1 MKAITINKY
10 GGTEVIE
17 TSNDSQ
23 NPAVKAGQVLVEVH
37 AASLNRIDTSNSC
50 WLSAP
55 NDAIKFPFGFGW

>member
-23 NPAVKAGQVLVEVH
+23 KPAIKAGQILVEVH
-37 AASLNRIDTSNSC
+37 AASLNRIDSVIRAGY
-50 WLSAP
+50 LHQM
-55 NDAIKFPFGFGW
+55 DAIKFSFGFGW